1 MAPQQSRISNLALN
15 EEEWKDLLQVLEQA
29 VTETR
34 EEKRHT
40 DSIQYRSLVAGTESR
55 LRNLMEKV
63 RQLAQ

>member
-1 MAPQQSRISNLALN
+1 MATQQSRIYNLALN
-15 EEEWKDLLQVLEQA
+15 EEEWKELVQVLEQA

-40 DSIQYRSLVAGTESR
+40 DSTQYRGLVAGEESH